1 MKHLRL
7 IGIMILSLMTFA
19 SAWADDIPYR
29 QQRREIFRQLPVHEN
44 NIVFLGNSITDFG
57 LWSEFFGSDANII
70 NRGIQGIESPEV
82 LEHLSLI
89 GSGHPKKLFL
99 MIGINDFK
107 TPERVVPNI
116 RKMIEVMK
124 RESPQTTLYVQ
135 SILPCNIAERASEP
149 GTLNPQIKALCEE
162 MNVTYI
168 DVYGAM
174 TKISGNTSM
183 PANMTD
189 DSLHPNVFGYREW
202 CKLVAPYVDK
212 ASAIAETGTVNK
224 PLGRGIYNSILSEYQ
239 LVPVNDGDILHVGD
253 YQVMT
258 GEWGELMGMPTFKNR
273 GLGGGYGWS
282 MSLDEFNSAYTCLIK
297 GNPSKIFFQCGKR
310 ALDDKPTDISGIVA
324 KYKTAVNNIKAIAPN
339 AEIYLES
346 IIPNADA
353 SINTTSIVPFNAE
366 IKAIADESTSDKVF
380 FVDVYAAL
388 VENGKLATRYQGAN
402 TVQSRGINGRGYVA
416 WANVLKSQGGL
427 TAANVPAN
435 MTDAQSAL
443 SEATWDALD
452 KVWANSGTKS
462 YAALRQAISDSR
474 ALLAAGN
481 ASDEACTAQL
491 ANLTAAQ
498 TTGDNASPT
507 SADALPGSDHLMP
520 APQILQKNT
529 GSAFALDRP
538 VKIENDFTDTEL
550 LNEILAEL
558 GCNADNSAT
567 AIVKVNQVSAIAGA
581 DEPTLA
587 GFESEAYT
595 LSIDGNTIT
604 IDAISRVG
612 VIRAAQTIQQLA
624 EADGG
629 HAAALEGLTITDWPA
644 FKVRGF
650 MHDVGRSFIT
660 VDELEKQIKLYSRFK
675 VNVFQWH
682 MTENQAWRFEV
693 TKHPEL
699 TQASSMTRFAG
710 SYYSQADCRKID
722 ALAHKYGIYVIP
734 EIDMP
739 GHSQAFTRA
748 TGVNMQSDAGI
759 AILKDAL
766 DDCINTFTYAP
777 YIHIGGD
784 EVSITYPDFLNIMT
798 DYVHDNSN
806 KRVMWWN
813 TCAGTGTTHKLI
825 NPATDHCDMGQCWAS
840 SGTQIKGF
848 PCIDCRYNYTNHF
861 DVFADLVGM
870 YRSNIFGKQHGDA
883 ETAGFISC
891 PWNDRKTPTQND
903 IIEQN
908 NVYAVTIATGERAW
922 RGGGKQYIEKCGAV
936 LPNDGDE
943 YEEFK
948 NWEQRF
954 LFHKAHSLQNE
965 PIPYVKQ
972 TNVRWRI
979 SDPISNGGD
988 ASRTFSQW
996 EDCKAQGTDMPTSV
1010 TVSGQKYGWNLATG
1024 AGIYLNHTWPT
1035 AVPGIFGLNQAKN
1048 RTAYAYTYIYNKDA
1062 ERTVGA
1068 QIEFQNY
1075 GRSENDAA
1083 PAAGQWDRKGSKI
1096 WWNGTEIAAPN
1107 WKNAGKGINS
1117 EVDLQDENFP
1127 AREPVQLT
1135 LKQGWNK
1142 VFIKLPYV
1150 DASNV
1155 RLNKWLYTFVLTDLE
1170 GKNAIEGLVYSPTK
1184 TLEGPEPDPA
1194 EEIDYSPLISDDH
1207 SSYYYSLKT
1216 PGRDNRY
1223 ASSQGAN
1230 AEMTGVTSPT
1240 NASYWKFVQRTDG
1253 DLDIVNY
1260 ADGSFVSPTAD
1271 NNTALSTQQSSPE
1284 KGWKLKPAATKG
1296 YFIIVSGE
1304 TEWNQTKSTQSYKVY
1319 NWGYGSKTT
1328 GEYNYDDGGCQ
1339 YEILINEEL
1348 TVEDYTYVGVEPGKT
1363 YTITNIQKNS
1373 SQFPLYVDGSNN
1385 LCIGNSGQDYGT
1397 SSQFLVEG
1405 HKGKVAFKNVATG
1418 QYLVWKGKNGGTN
1431 GNKGTLG
1438 TYNADYCDWTLTAS
1452 THSQGNYWIWANRDN
1467 GTPGALMIK
1476 NDKTWDAYSNTEG
1489 WLDQYSNVYKFTE
1502 VSTEEFP
1509 KPSTDEASYWY
1520 TLKGDRDS
1528 GRYVTATN
1536 VSAGMMS
1543 ATALDGEEHADYWK
1557 FEKRNDGTYDIINR
1571 KYNCYVTPDATNNT
1585 QLTTSNSR
1593 PASGWTIT
1601 PSTVEGKYLITN
1613 TNASGAVQMHVC
1625 NGGNNYK
1632 IFNWGGGSNTTGG
1645 CNFTIEY
1652 VEETLASFPL
1662 SSDETTQHWYT
1673 FKDKRGSKYTRA
1685 QGVSTG
1691 MVGNTALDNTDHSD
1705 CWKFVKRD
1713 DGTYDIINFKYNCY
1727 IATGAA
1733 NNSQLQTSQ
1742 TRPQTGWIVTE
1753 TAEPGFYIITNEGGS
1768 KVQLHQATSAN
1779 VLNWGYGSTG
1789 FAGAFNNT
1797 DPGCLFGISEVEGLV
1812 PSEDNI
1818 HALQTKINAAWALI
1832 ASETIGYPTLSSPS
1846 ALAIATYTDGGV
1858 TADNKTAAAA
1868 ALNALY
1874 AETNVNL
1881 PLAGH
1886 AYRIAFNCSGSDK
1899 KYYIAPNGNPVEGT
1913 AGAATFIVGKKE
1925 EASRPFFF
1933 IVKDGSHYL
1942 NYKGATTEPSS
1953 YKAVYNDFSL
1963 QALSASSSSGIGQ
1976 GEAYTSEK
1984 RFGYLYMA
1992 SAGRPEKESA
2002 VGGMVMN
2009 ESNHS
2014 WDGTS
2019 DPFFNGSY
2027 TSALT
2032 FEEVPYAYN
2041 MTKLAKDG
2049 KGQFYS
2055 TIYLPFPMQ
2064 IPEDI
2069 QCYKA
2074 TADRGD
2080 NLALSL
2086 MNKENNAIVPAGGYV
2101 LYSEMDC
2108 TDNWINA
2115 LIPPAGT
2122 NVVADNTNIFT
2133 GSTSD
2138 EDGHQMYLDF
2148 LKDRNP
2154 YVLSMKNET
2163 VGFYRYAP
2171 KTEETEIYP
2180 KGKAIYISA
2189 TDGNINGFALSFDNI
2204 VEAISTLR
2212 SEGTDSI
2219 LFDLSGRRVINGAKG
2234 IVISS
2239 NRKAVVK

>member
-19 SAWADDIPYR
+19 STWADDIPYR

-202 CKLVAPYVDK
+202 CKVLAPYVDK

-324 KYKTAVNNIKAIAPN
+324 KYKTAVNNIKAVAPD

-529 GSAFALDRP
+529 GRAFALDRP

-604 IDAISRVG
+604 IDAVSRVG

-1216 PGRDNRY
+1216 PGRENRY

-1452 THSQGNYWIWANRDN
+1452 THSQGNYWIWANRGN

-1476 NDKTWDAYSNTEG
+1476 NDKTWDAYDKKEG

-1613 TNASGAVQMHVC
+1613 ASGAVQMHVC
-1625 NGGNNYK
+1625 NNGNSYK

-1733 NNSQLQTSQ
+1733 NNTQLQTSQ

-1818 HALQTKINAAWALI
+1818 HALQTKINAAWTLI

-1963 QALSASSSSGIGQ
+1963 QALSSSSSSGIGQ

-2002 VGGMVMN
+2002 VGGMVMK

-2086 MNKENNAIVPAGGYV
+2086 MNKENNDIVPAGGYV